1 MFGVRAEIGQVSC
14 AVQDRV
20 QFVGPL
26 GRPAPVRCA
35 GGRTGK
41 LSPRTGGFPWR
52 LALAEVE
59 RGLHLILYPSLQVD
73 CDFKSLFHLKESLF
87 TIYAAFVRTC
97 YTGFSTLIRPVVV
110 SGILAVQ
117 NFHWI
122 SPKCT
127 SYSLRHLYAAG
138 HQS

>member
-26 GRPAPVRCA
+26 GRPPPVRCS

-52 LALAEVE
+52 LALAEEE
-59 RGLHLILYPSLQVD
+59 RAGVAPDSVSVIASRLRFQV
-73 CDFKSLFHLKESLF
+73 L
-87 TIYAAFVRTC
+87 V
-97 YTGFSTLIRPVVV
+97 
-110 SGILAVQ
+110 
-117 NFHWI
+117 
-122 SPKCT
+122 
-127 SYSLRHLYAAG
+127 
-138 HQS
+138 